1 MNALG
6 WLTPT
11 TVSDASQLMDWI
23 RDYICKPH
31 PDLGRKGPV
40 CPFVPP
46 SLRRDQLF
54 MTFHYEV
61 DGHSP
66 HEIECLIRYYGQLF
80 LETKADSTDSTLLV
94 AFPKIPADRQPVM
107 DRVHA
112 EVKPDLVRQGLMAG
126 QFHVSCP
133 EPAARNPLFPV
144 SISPIPFVALR
155 HMAVH
160 DILFLHGNA
169 EWFEVYRARFGERYE
184 QGQIRDQVFVRLFK
198 EASEQRREAS

>member
-6 WLTPT
+6 WLTAT

-23 RDYICKPH
+23 QDYICKPH

-66 HEIECLIRYYGQLF
+66 HEIECLIRHYAQLF

-94 AFPKIPADRQPVM
+94 LLPKIPADRQPVM

-112 EVKPDLVRQGLMAG
+112 EVKEDRQWSGL
-126 QFHVSCP
+126 HP
-133 EPAARNPLFPV
+133 PV
-144 SISPIPFVALR
+144 L
-155 HMAVH
+155 
-160 DILFLHGNA
+160 
-169 EWFEVYRARFGERYE
+169 
-184 QGQIRDQVFVRLFK
+184 
-198 EASEQRREAS
+198 